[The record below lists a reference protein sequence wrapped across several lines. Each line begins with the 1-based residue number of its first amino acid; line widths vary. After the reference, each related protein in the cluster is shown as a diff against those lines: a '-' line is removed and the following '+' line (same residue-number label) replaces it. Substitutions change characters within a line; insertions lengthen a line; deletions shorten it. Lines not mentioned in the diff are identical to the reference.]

1 MSYIGAEPTTAAF
14 PFDQFSGD
22 GTTTAFTLTYAPAS
36 ATSIIVAISG
46 VMQNPNL
53 YSVVG
58 TTLTFSPAPPTGT
71 NNISVLYLGL
81 PVIGSSSP
89 GNTAFLSST
98 DLTATAGQTVFASA
112 GSYTPGFV
120 QVFRNGARLGNAD
133 FTATNGTTITL
144 TNAAT
149 AGDLVTIEYYTLTS
163 LTNALPLTGGT
174 VTGSTT
180 FNSTVTVNGAAVSG
194 FTGMKNRIINGN
206 MVIDQRNA
214 GASVTIVT
222 NNTYCVDRFTA
233 ISSQSS
239 KYSLQQNAGAVT
251 PPAGFTNYLGAT
263 SLSAY
268 TVGASENF
276 AIRQIIEG
284 YNIADLA
291 WGTASAAAVTLSF
304 WVRSSLTG
312 TFGGSLRNSAI
323 NRSYPFSYSISSANT
338 WEQKSITIA
347 GDTTGT
353 WVTNN
358 GEGILAVWS
367 LGTGSTL
374 SGTAGAWAAADY
386 RSATGAVSVV
396 GTNGATFYIT
406 GVQLERGSNAT
417 SFEFIDYGRQLIQC
431 YRYYYQKNTASATT
445 DQVGVIQCFSAG
457 GAYGKLFDLPVTMRA
472 TPTGSLSSITHFR
485 PSTSGGSNSTA
496 FSAGTIDYVSPTMVG
511 TQGFSGSTGLAA
523 GNATNISSN
532 TISGWIAASAEL

>member
-14 PFDQFSGD
+14 PFDQFSGN

-36 ATSIIVAISG
+36 TTSIMVAISG
-46 VMQNPNL
+46 VVQNPNL

-58 TTLTFSPAPPTGT
+58 TTLTFSPAPPSGT
-71 NNISVLYLGL
+71 SNIAVLYLGL
-81 PVIGSSSP
+81 PVITGSSP

-120 QVFRNGARLGNAD
+120 QVYRNGARLGNAD

-144 TNAAT
+144 ANAAT

-214 GASVTIVT
+214 GAAVTIT
-222 NNTYCVDRFTA
+222 TDNTFTLDRWSTA
-233 ISSQSS
+233 ATAASKFSVQQSTTAATGFIN
-239 KYSLQQNAGAVT
+239 SL
-251 PPAGFTNYLGAT
+251 LAT
-263 SLSAY
+263 SLTAY
-268 TVGASENF
+268 SVAAGDIF
-276 AIRQIIEG
+276 ALKHTIEG
-284 YNIADLA
+284 LNVADLG
-291 WGTASAAAVTLSF
+291 WGTASAQTVTISF

-312 TFGGSLRNSAI
+312 TFGGALQNGAQ
-323 NRSYPFSYSISSANT
+323 NRSYPFSFTISAANT
-338 WEQKSITIA
+338 FEYKTVIIA
-347 GDTTGT
+347 GDTSGT
-353 WVTNN
+353 WLTTNGKGLLLWIN
-358 GEGILAVWS
+358 
-367 LGTGSTL
+367 LGTGSTG
-374 SGTAGAWAAADY
+374 SGTAGAWAGATYWAP
-386 RSATGAVSVV
+386 TGATSVV

-417 SFEFIDYGRQLIQC
+417 SFEFIDYGRQLAQC
-431 YRYYYQKNTASATT
+431 QRYYEKTHDTGTAPGTNTV
-445 DQVGVIQCFSAG
+445 VGFW
-457 GAYGKLFDLPVTMRA
+457 TM
-472 TPTGSLSSITHFR
+472 
-485 PSTSGGSNSTA
+485 
-496 FSAGTIDYVSPTMVG
+496 
-511 TQGFSGSTGLAA
+511 SGSTNQSNNMLLPIRWKVEKRAAPTVTGYANDGTSGLFNYGRNGASGTTTATFDSIGTSGCRGIANAGAA
-523 GNATNISSN
+523 WVVAFVEAQY
-532 TISGWIAASAEL
+532 AASAEL